1 MADDVMIQRVGDT
14 VPTLDGL
21 IHCVPENLDRSQ
33 PPIFVP
39 DQQGVVMTHGQ
50 TGQGDRPANAKTRSS
65 DATLQG
71 PHTMKTLRD
80 RAEQIVLSKTEA
92 DDSLLL
98 PEQLLK
104 TLHELRVHQI
114 ELDIQSEEL
123 WCSQFDLENSR
134 AHYFALYDLAPVGYC
149 TLSEQALILDANLYA
164 ATLLDI
170 PRSKLVNAALSRFI
184 AHDDRSVF
192 YLMHRQLVTDR
203 KPQSCELRMVK
214 GNGML
219 FWVHLRICDIQF
231 EQGKLALVLV
241 LTDITA
247 CKQAEEAA
255 LAANRAKSDFL
266 ANMSHEIRTP
276 MNGMVGMVDI
286 LQQSELT
293 PDQHRMLGTMA
304 QSSHALLHILNDIL
318 DYSKIEAGGLHVEH
332 IATHLN
338 DVIDSVVQLMH
349 ISACAKSIDLSV
361 WVAPELPQWVF
372 SDPVRLRQV
381 LLNLIGN
388 AIKFTPGTPEQPGK
402 VVLHVE
408 SCHLTDGQK
417 GMRLRVADNGIGM
430 TPKVVANLF
439 QPFVQADASTTRKFG
454 GTGLGLSIS
463 QRLVILMGGRIRV
476 QSQLTQGSEFTVELP
491 LLPALAG
498 RSLDSTRDHILSP
511 RPSALS
517 GAQAAA
523 NGQLILLAED
533 NEINRDVLSE
543 QLRMLGYAAEVAED
557 GAIAFEMWQNGC
569 YALLLTDCHMPNMD
583 GFALTHAIRANEPS
597 NARLP
602 IIAITGNAFHG
613 AVQRCQASGM
623 DDFLSKPL
631 RLNDLALMLNKWLPL
646 PSSPATLAHPH
657 G

>member
-123 WCSQFDLENSR
+123 RCSQFDLENSR

-149 TLSEQALILDANLYA
+149 TLSEQALTLNANLYA

-293 PDQHRMLGTMA
+293 PDQHRMLSTMA

-511 RPSALS
+511 RPSAPS

-569 YALLLTDCHMPNMD
+569 YALLLTDCHMPNNTDSLVRPAAARNSGDTSTRPVVSISTSM
-583 GFALTHAIRANEPS
+583 ALPKKMR
-597 NARLP
+597 
-602 IIAITGNAFHG
+602 FH
-613 AVQRCQASGM
+613 
-623 DDFLSKPL
+623 
-631 RLNDLALMLNKWLPL
+631 
-646 PSSPATLAHPH
+646 H
-657 G
+657 